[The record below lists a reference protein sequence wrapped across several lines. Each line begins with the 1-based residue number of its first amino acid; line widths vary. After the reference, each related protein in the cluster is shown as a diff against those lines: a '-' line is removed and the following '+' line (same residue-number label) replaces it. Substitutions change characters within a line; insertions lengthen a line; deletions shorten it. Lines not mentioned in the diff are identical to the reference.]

1 MSRKGLGPEARN
13 VVILAGNVLERSIE
27 AKAIELAEQRESKFA
42 SEKDA
47 KAAIDEVF
55 TDGLEEVFRI
65 IGQRLRS
72 HDSFSVN
79 RRRNRDRCRH
89 FVLRCL

>member
-65 IGQRLRS
+65 IGQRL
-72 HDSFSVN
+72 HEYEQ
-79 RRRNRDRCRH
+79 RNSKAA
-89 FVLRCL
+89 